1 MLMRSKILLGKGEN
15 TAAVSVAVLGKCAAA
30 NADIF
35 SLYAASS
42 VVVGALTATGS
53 RADTACRSFRLKMC
67 NGTGNGISVAPCTDF
82 LAQEYRFIC
91 GRGSIGIA
99 AGNSAFSSRINIV
112 ELLAEISAVSNGR
125 KQFIVITL

>member
-1 MLMRSKILLGKGEN
+1 MRSKILLGKGEN
-15 TAAVSVAVLGKCAAA
+15 TAAVSVTVLGKCAAA

-35 SLYAASS
+35 RMYAAGS
-42 VVVGALTATGS
+42 VVVGALTAADSRTG
-53 RADTACRSFRLKMC
+53 TAHRSFCLKMR

-82 LAQEYRFIC
+82 LTQEYRFIC

-99 AGNSAFSSRINIV
+99 ASNSTFGARINIV

>member
-35 SLYAASS
+35 SVYAASS

-53 RADTACRSFRLKMC
+53 RAETA
-67 NGTGNGISVAPCTDF
+67 
-82 LAQEYRFIC
+82 
-91 GRGSIGIA
+91 
-99 AGNSAFSSRINIV
+99 
-112 ELLAEISAVSNGR
+112 
-125 KQFIVITL
+125 